1 MFRLWQLLLP
11 LALAILA
18 ACSTAVEVP
27 QATSTGEAP
36 TTVASVNFP
45 SATVV
50 SVGDGDTMRINYQGQ
65 TITVRLACIDAPET
79 AQTPWGPA
87 ATDRLR
93 QLTPR
98 DSTIQ
103 FRQADTDRYGRT
115 VAEIYAGGQNV
126 NLQMVQEGYAVVYTQ
141 FLRSCPE
148 TSSTLQAAEAQ
159 AQQQQLNFWSQSN
172 PVMPWD
178 FRRSNRSS

>member
-1 MFRLWQLLLP
+1 MTRWFILLVISS
-11 LALAILA
+11 ALA

-27 QATSTGEAP
+27 QTTSTGAAP
-36 TTVASVNFP
+36 TAVASVNFP
-45 SATVV
+45 AATVV

-65 TITVRLACIDAPET
+65 IITVRMACIDAPET

-103 FRQADTDRYGRT
+103 FREADTDRYGRT
-115 VAEIYAGGQNV
+115 VAEVYANGQNV

-141 FLRSCPE
+141 FLSSCPE
-148 TSSTLQAAEAQ
+148 TGSALQAAEAQ
-159 AQQQQLNFWSQSN
+159 ARQQRLNFWSQPN

-178 FRRSNRSS
+178 FRRNN

>member
-1 MFRLWQLLLP
+1 MTRWLIAL
-11 LALAILA
+11 LALATLA
-18 ACSTAVEVP
+18 ACSTAVELP
-27 QATSTGEAP
+27 NAASTGEAP

-65 TITVRLACIDAPET
+65 TITVRMACIDAPET

-87 ATDRLR
+87 ATERLR

-103 FRQADTDRYGRT
+103 FREADTDRYGRT
-115 VAEIYAGGQNV
+115 VAEVYAGGQNV

-148 TSSTLQAAEAQ
+148 TSSTLQVAEAEAQ
-159 AQQQQLNFWSQSN
+159 QQGLNFWSQSN

-178 FRRSNRSS
+178 YRQSN

>member
-1 MFRLWQLLLP
+1 MTRWFIAS
-11 LALAILA
+11 LALLATVA
-18 ACSTAVEVP
+18 ACSTSAVLP
-27 QATSTGEAP
+27 QATDTGAAP
-36 TTVASVNFP
+36 TTVASVSFP

-50 SVGDGDTMRINYQGQ
+50 SVGDGDTMRINYQGE
-65 TITVRLACIDAPET
+65 TVTVRLACIDAPET
-79 AQTPWGPA
+79 DQTPWGPA

-103 FRQADTDRYGRT
+103 FRQADIDRFGRT

-126 NLQMVQEGYAVVYTQ
+126 NLQLVQEGYAVVYTQ

-148 TSSTLQAAEAQ
+148 TGSALQAAEAQ
-159 AQQQQLNFWSQSN
+159 ARQQRLNFWSQPN

-178 FRRSNRSS
+178 FRRNN